1 MAMLILSLISL
12 IGLTYAF
19 TLNEWQIETW
29 YEDLDED
36 EDGDLAAQGEDETE
50 NSRVEYHGLR
60 LVEVHDTDEDGTEI
74 STRSNPSNEA
84 EWICDL
90 IDDGYY
96 GDEDEWND
104 NAKDSLKVWKEDYC
118 PWFKESNQI
127 INYTTYG
134 VYVSLAF
141 GAIGLMLGAF
151 VTKGLSTKYAS
162 ISFLLS
168 GLTAVASG
176 IYYQQMM
183 PAMSEMVLWEELGIV
198 REFGIGLWIAIASGG
213 LTTLSSIIGF
223 FSDAHDDY
231 W

>member
-1 MAMLILSLISL
+1 MLILSLISL

-36 EDGDLAAQGEDETE
+36 LAAQGEDETE

-60 LVEVHDTDEDGTEI
+60 LVEEHHTNEDGTEI
-74 STRSNPSNEA
+74 STRSNPSDQA
-84 EWICDL
+84 ELICDL

-96 GDEDEWND
+96 GDDDYGGWV
-104 NAKDSLKVWKEDYC
+104 KTWKEDYC
-118 PWFKESNQI
+118 PWYKESNQI

-141 GAIGLMLGAF
+141 GAVGLILGAF

-176 IYYQQMM
+176 IYYQQMV
-183 PAMSEMVLWEELGIV
+183 PAMSEGPWKEMGIV

-213 LTTLSSIIGF
+213 LTILSSIIGF